1 MENKFATTVL
11 ILTMLPCVLC
21 AQIYYD
27 AASRVPV
34 FRLSKDKQDSIKVE
48 YYLSSD
54 SFIVVDTDVQF
65 KNGVKKLYQYFDSLY
80 YNNFTSQTY
89 KEVNRWESYSILFD
103 DKLKIKDIHIIAK
116 PGRKEYDSSYDKLI
130 KRIFSSTEGMWYKTN
145 KNNNWS
151 LYLGFLRIK

>member
-1 MENKFATTVL
+1 MENKFVIATL
-11 ILTMLPCVLC
+11 ILIMLPCALC

-27 AASRVPV
+27 AANHMPV
-34 FRLSKDKQDSIKVE
+34 FRLSKDKRDSIKVE
-48 YYLSSD
+48 YYLSLD
-54 SFIVVDTDVQF
+54 SFLVVDTDVQF
-65 KNGVKKLYQYFDSLY
+65 KTGVKKLYQYFDSLY
-80 YNNFTSQTY
+80 YNSFTSQAY

-103 DKLKIKDIHIIAK
+103 DKLRIKDIHIIAK

-130 KRIFSSTEGMWYKTN
+130 KRIFSSTEGMWYKAN